1 MSSDPVQIPNLGRSV
16 DSRRLDSWK
25 EIAAYLRRD
34 ERTVRRWEKDG
45 LPVHRKVM
53 NKKAAIFAY
62 TDEIDA
68 WWNSAVA
75 DESAVKAAEIADP
88 RMESGSAVPIPP
100 RNDWWHR
107 HLGWAVA
114 GVIVAG
120 LLAFV
125 VFNRFGRDGSGPSRT
140 TIRSIA
146 VLPLENISGD
156 STENYFAEGMT
167 DALITDLAKISTL
180 RVVSRTTMMQYR
192 KQNKPLPVIGKE
204 LGVDAIVEGTVTR
217 AGDRVRI
224 TAQLIRVA
232 TDEHLWAET
241 YDRDLRDV
249 LRLQKEVASA
259 IAGEVHVQLTPAEQT
274 QFSRTSAVDPQAYL
288 AYLRGRYQWNRRSRE
303 GVSRGI
309 EQFEEALARDPQY
322 APAYSGLADSY
333 SLLAEMGAPYRE
345 MYAEAKRNAK
355 RALELDPNLA
365 EAHASLGMTFL
376 LYDWNWEQSDRE
388 LQIATKLD
396 PNSVRAHQWYAVKL
410 IAEGKEEMADSEAK
424 LALQSDPL
432 ALGANFHAGRIEYL
446 RRKYDGAAG
455 HLEKTL
461 EIDPSNVTSMA
472 YLGLVYLEKD
482 DTQKAIR
489 ILERAKSLSDSLPAA
504 IGPLGCAYVRAHEKT
519 KAAQTVREL
528 QEAAGRG
535 EIAAYYLATIY
546 STMGDTK
553 SALSWLQK
561 AYDSRDPMMI
571 TRYRLD
577 PLLDNVR
584 GTDEFQALEKKIGPD
599 K

>member
-1 MSSDPVQIPNLGRSV
+1 MSSDPVQTPNLGQSV
-16 DSRRLDSWK
+16 GNRRLDSWK

-62 TDEIDA
+62 TEEIDA
-68 WWNSAVA
+68 WWHSAVA
-75 DESAVKAAEIADP
+75 EESAVKSSEMADP
-88 RMESGSAVPIPP
+88 RLESGASLVVPP
-100 RNDWWHR
+100 RNDPWNR
-107 HLGWAVA
+107 HLALVAA
-114 GVIVAG
+114 GVIIAG
-120 LLAFV
+120 LLAFIA
-125 VFNRFGRDGSGPSRT
+125 FNRFGHDSASGPSRT
-140 TIRSIA
+140 ALRSIA

-156 STENYFAEGMT
+156 PAENYFAEGMT

-333 SLLAEMGAPYRE
+333 ALLAEMGAPYRE

-355 RALELDPNLA
+355 RALEIDPNLGD
-365 EAHASLGMTFL
+365 AHASLGMTFL
-376 LYDWNWEQSDRE
+376 LYDWNWEDADRE

-396 PNSVRAHQWYAVKL
+396 PNIVRAHQWYAVKL
-410 IAEGKEEMADSEAK
+410 IAEGQEEMADSEVK
-424 LALQSDPL
+424 SALQADPL

-446 RRKYDGAAG
+446 SRKYDAATS

-472 YLGLVYLEKD
+472 YLGLVYLEKG
-482 DTQKAIR
+482 DTQKAIKM
-489 ILERAKSLSDSLPAA
+489 LERAKSLSDSLPAA
-504 IGPLGCAYVRAHEKT
+504 LGPLGCAYARANEKA
-519 KAAQTVREL
+519 KVAQTIREL

-553 SALSWLQK
+553 SALFWLQK
-561 AYDSRDPMMI
+561 AYESRDPMMI

-577 PLLDNVR
+577 PLLDDVR
-584 GTDEFQALEKKIGPD
+584 GTEQFQALAKKIRP
-599 K
+599 